1 MPMCLCRSYSHLH
14 ILDMCLGRVHHGYTI
29 GRDFPH
35 CTCKHLSVMMQV
47 QYLQVMGTVFTVN
60 HYGLLYLKITINFNF
75 KSNYN
80 VYKHI
85 Y

>member
-1 MPMCLCRSYSHLH
+1 
-14 ILDMCLGRVHHGYTI
+14 
-29 GRDFPH
+29 
-35 CTCKHLSVMMQV
+35 MMQV